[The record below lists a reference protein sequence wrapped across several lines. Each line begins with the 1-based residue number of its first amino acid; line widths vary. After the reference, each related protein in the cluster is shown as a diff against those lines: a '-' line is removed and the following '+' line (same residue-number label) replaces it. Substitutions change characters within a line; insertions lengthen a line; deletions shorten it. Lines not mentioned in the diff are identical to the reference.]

1 MDLQG
6 IGSRLRTE
14 RERLG
19 MSQEQLGAL
28 AGTRR
33 MTPCRYELGSHLPT
47 LGFLAAVETAGV
59 DVGYVLTGKRSVVAL
74 GLDDTALLGR
84 AMSVVDDLLEKHRFE
99 PSEEVRGRLVLQV
112 LRDAA
117 LAGRGSKVRSL
128 SLDKLI
134 AELSS

>member
-6 IGSRLRTE
+6 IGSRLKSE

-19 MSQEQLGAL
+19 LSQEQLGAL
-28 AGTRR
+28 AGTKR

-47 LGFLAAVETAGV
+47 LGFLAAIEPAGI
-59 DVGYVLTGKRSVVAL
+59 DVGYVLNGKRSVVAL

-112 LRDAA
+112 LKDAVSF
-117 LAGRGSKVRSL
+117 GRSSKLRAP

-134 AELSS
+134 AELTS